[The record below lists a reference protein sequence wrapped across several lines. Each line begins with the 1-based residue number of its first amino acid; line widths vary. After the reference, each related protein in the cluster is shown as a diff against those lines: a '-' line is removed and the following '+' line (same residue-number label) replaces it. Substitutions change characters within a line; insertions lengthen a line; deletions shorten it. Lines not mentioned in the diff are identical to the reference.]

1 LFLRFLDELAKF
13 AEPRAN
19 DKDSTYNCTGAATDV
34 WFSLLETA
42 LLLHNAVF
50 LIILLLHLFASA
62 QSILLLFTNTMASTK
77 SPPDALKALYAA
89 GIARA
94 DMTMDVLIIQSIMAG
109 VYIGMATHLLLAIG
123 GGPLGAVFFP
133 IGLLAILLTSGE
145 LFTGD
150 ILIFLPSVLSGHVSW
165 TAVARNWTVSW
176 FGNMAGCVIWAYFI
190 VYLPGSLEDIGK
202 NEFAINV
209 ALKKAN
215 QTWGSIFLKG
225 VGANFMVCL
234 AIYQA
239 TCSGEVISKLTA
251 IFLPLSG
258 FVMMGL
264 EHCIANQFIIR
275 KLLFL

>member
-1 LFLRFLDELAKF
+1 MPVKSPNETLNTLA
-13 AEPRAN
+13 
-19 DKDSTYNCTGAATDV
+19 AATQ
-34 WFSLLETA
+34 WRATISLD
-42 LLLHNAVF
+42 
-50 LIILLLHLFASA
+50 ILVA
-62 QSILLLFTNTMASTK
+62 QSVM
-77 SPPDALKALYAA
+77 A
-89 GIARA
+89 GI
-94 DMTMDVLIIQSIMAG
+94 
-109 VYIGMATHLLLAIG
+109 YIAMATHLLFAVG
-123 GGPLGAVFFP
+123 GGVLGAVFFP
-133 IGLLAILLTSGE
+133 VGLLAILLTSGD

-150 ILIFLPSVLSGHVSW
+150 ILIMLPSLLSGQVSVG
-165 TAVARNWTVSW
+165 AVARNWTVSW

-275 KLLFL
+275 KFLFL